1 MTDNV
6 TTAST
11 LSTLV
16 QTVHDRKFRFALRS
30 QPQHDMIAD
39 IEPALQAMPGNVVTL
54 HLWNDL
60 SPATTALSET
70 TDVDRVT
77 MSESSITVTLV
88 EQGNAVGLTALLRAT
103 GLGDVDEGVANTL
116 AYNLVDSVDV
126 IARDVLAAGTNVL
139 YSGGKTSRATLQP
152 ESTFASDDIRKVVA
166 KLRVNKAQPR
176 KNGYYVG
183 LIHPHVSYDLRRE
196 AGTNAT
202 YRESHVYSSPE
213 AIYAGE
219 IGEYEGA
226 VFIETPRAKIFSD
239 AGSSNS
245 PTFTDVYATI
255 FVGQQALAKAVA
267 ITPHMV
273 LSPITDRLRR
283 LPSWGWYG
291 LFGYS
296 RYRENAIYRVESG
309 SSLDAKVVG
318 GGN

>member
-1 MTDNV
+1 MADAL
-6 TTAST
+6 TTTST

-16 QTVHDRKFRFALRS
+16 TTVHDRKFRFALRS

-39 IEPALQAMPGNVVTL
+39 VSPANQAMPGNVVTL

-60 SPATTALSET
+60 SPATTALDES

-77 MSESSITVTLV
+77 LGESSVNVTVV
-88 EQGNAVGLTALLRAT
+88 EQGNAVGTTAKLRAT
-103 GLGDVDEGVANTL
+103 GLADVDEGIANVL
-116 AYNLVDSVDV
+116 AYNLVDSVDI
-126 IARDVLAAGTNVL
+126 IARDILAAGTNVI

-152 ESTFASDDIRKVVA
+152 ESTLASDDIRKVVA
-166 KLRVNKAQPR
+166 KLRRNKAMPR

-183 LIHPHVSYDLRRE
+183 LIHPDTSYDLRRE
-196 AGTNAT
+196 AGTNACF
-202 YRESHVYSSPE
+202 REAHVYASPE

-226 VFIETPRAKIFSD
+226 VFIETPRAKIFAD
-239 AGSSNS
+239 AGSSSS
-245 PTFTDVYATI
+245 PTFTDVYGTV
-255 FVGQQALAKAVA
+255 FVGQEAFAKAEA
-267 ITPHMV
+267 ISPHMV
-273 LSPITDRLRR
+273 LSPVTDRLRR

-291 LFGYS
+291 LFGYA

-309 SSLDAKVVG
+309 SSLDAKVSG